1 MQSQHRLKDSRD
13 FRRVFRKGKS
23 FASGRLVLYYCDNRV
38 ARVRVGFSISRKV
51 GKAVVRNRLKRLL
64 RAIFQRRLDELWD
77 RPVDIVVVCR
87 VSAADADFHDLEREV
102 ERLLKKAKLLP
113 REAGDERP

>member
-1 MQSQHRLKDSRD
+1 MQSQYRLKDSRD

-23 FASGRLVLYYCDNRV
+23 FASGRLVLYYCDNRE

-64 RAIFQRRLDELWD
+64 RAIFQRYLDELRD
-77 RPVDIVVVCR
+77 QSVDVVVVCR
-87 VSAADADFHDLEREV
+87 ANAAEADFHALEREV
-102 ERLLKKAKLLP
+102 ARLLKKAKLLP
-113 REAGDERP
+113 PSAGDERP